1 MKRKSSGNSYANNI
15 NDKLSSSD
23 MQLRIKDMIA
33 SERPRERL
41 LKYGHESLSNAEL
54 IGLILR
60 TGTHKENAVTLAN
73 RLLKKF
79 PLNELGAKRLSQFQ
93 EIKGIGL
100 AKACQLIAAFE
111 LGRRCASL
119 TGHEKISIRSSR
131 DAANILAPE
140 MEDLDKEHF
149 IILLLDTRHNLIKK
163 ERIFIGTLDNSVIH
177 PREIFKPAIIESSSA
192 IIIAHNH
199 PSGDPSPSNDDIEIT
214 AKLKQ
219 AGKLIGIEVL
229 DHVII
234 GKNSSYS
241 FMDHEMI

>member
-1 MKRKSSGNSYANNI
+1 
-15 NDKLSSSD
+15 

-41 LKYGHESLSNAEL
+41 LKYGYESLSNAEL

-60 TGTHKENAVTLAN
+60 TGTQKENAVTLAN

-111 LGRRCASL
+111 LGRRCSSP
-119 TGHEKISIRSSR
+119 TWHDKISIKSSR

-140 MEDLDKEHF
+140 MEDLDKETVDIVPNYDETKSEPTVF
-149 IILLLDTRHNLIKK
+149 PSKFPNLICNGSSGIAVGMATNIPPHNLNELTKATILVLYSPDTSIEEIMQVMPGPDFPTGGVIRGIRGIREAYHSGRGKL
-163 ERIFIGTLDNSVIH
+163 TLRAVTHVED
-177 PREIFKPAIIESSSA
+177 IEGSA
-192 IIIAHNH
+192 NRQRIII
-199 PSGDPSPSNDDIEIT
+199 D
-214 AKLKQ
+214 
-219 AGKLIGIEVL
+219 
-229 DHVII
+229 
-234 GKNSSYS
+234 
-241 FMDHEMI
+241 

>member
-1 MKRKSSGNSYANNI
+1 
-15 NDKLSSSD
+15 

-111 LGRRCASL
+111 LGRRCSSP
-119 TGHEKISIRSSR
+119 TWHDKISIKSSR
-131 DAANILAPE
+131 DAINILAPE

-199 PSGDPSPSNDDIEIT
+199 PSGDP
-214 AKLKQ
+214 
-219 AGKLIGIEVL
+219 
-229 DHVII
+229 
-234 GKNSSYS
+234 
-241 FMDHEMI
+241 

>member
-1 MKRKSSGNSYANNI
+1 
-15 NDKLSSSD
+15 
-23 MQLRIKDMIA
+23 MQFRIKDMEI
-33 SERPRERL
+33 SERPRERM

-54 IGLILR
+54 IALILR
-60 TGTHKENAVTLAN
+60 TGTNKENAVTLAN

-79 PLNELGAKRLSQFQ
+79 PLSQLGAKRLSQFQ
-93 EIKGIGL
+93 DIKGIGL

-111 LGRRCASL
+111 LGRRCSAM
-119 TGHEKISIRSSR
+119 TTHDKISIRSSK
-131 DAANILAPE
+131 DAVNILAPE
-140 MEDLDKEHF
+140 MEALDKEHF

-199 PSGDPSPSNDDIEIT
+199 PSGDPSPSDDDIDIT
-214 AKLKQ
+214 KKLKQ
-219 AGKLIGIEVL
+219 AGKLVGIEIL

-234 GKNSSYS
+234 GKGSSYS
-241 FMDHEMI
+241 FMDHDMI